1 VDKEVNIFNIFFHI
15 KSSAVD
21 KRKMKITDNK
31 YSMNKRI
38 NFEDDIFLL
47 MIRIRMIR
55 DIITLDADPELF
67 LEKTL
72 DDVYFIDQTLK
83 TLLADLERNNH
94 LIERDELLEQLSNA
108 EEQFSQ
114 VLKDL
119 SEHEGNFSIRELPS
133 LAEKL
138 TAFLSCSLERRKT
151 ADGLHPEENQPE
163 NVVYVG
169 SDELAELLKAF

>member
-1 VDKEVNIFNIFFHI
+1 
-15 KSSAVD
+15 
-21 KRKMKITDNK
+21 
-31 YSMNKRI
+31 MNKRI

-72 DDVYFIDQTLK
+72 DDICFIDQTLK
-83 TLLADLERNNH
+83 TLLGELERNHH
-94 LIERDELLEQLSNA
+94 LIERDELLEQLSNT
-108 EEQFSQ
+108 EGQFSQ

-119 SEHEGNFSIRELPS
+119 NDHEGNFSIRELPS
-133 LAEKL
+133 LIEKL
-138 TAFLSCSLERRKT
+138 MVFRSCSLERQKT
-151 ADGLHPEENQPE
+151 AGKLHPEENPE

-169 SDELAELLKAF
+169 SDELAELLKAL

>member
-1 VDKEVNIFNIFFHI
+1 
-15 KSSAVD
+15 
-21 KRKMKITDNK
+21 
-31 YSMNKRI
+31 MNKRI

-72 DDVYFIDQTLK
+72 DDILFIDQTLK
-83 TLLADLERNNH
+83 TLLGDLERNNH

-119 SEHEGNFSIRELPS
+119 SSHEGNLSIKELPS

-138 TAFLSCSLERRKT
+138 AVFRSCSLERQKT
-151 ADGLHPEENQPE
+151 AGKLHPEESPE

-169 SDELAELLKAF
+169 SDELTELLKAF

>member
-1 VDKEVNIFNIFFHI
+1 
-15 KSSAVD
+15 
-21 KRKMKITDNK
+21 
-31 YSMNKRI
+31 MNKRI

-67 LEKTL
+67 LERTL
-72 DDVYFIDQTLK
+72 DDIFFIDQTLK
-83 TLLADLERNNH
+83 TLLGDLERHSH

-108 EEQFSQ
+108 DEQFSQ

-119 SEHEGNFSIRELPS
+119 SVHEGNFSIRELPS

-138 TAFLSCSLERRKT
+138 AAFRSCSLERQKKAGR
-151 ADGLHPEENQPE
+151 LHPEESPE

-169 SDELAELLKAF
+169 SDELTELLKAF